1 MTTHRRPGKALRLR
15 CHPPSRGGSARPVPG
30 PTRDRRASRGKAGA
44 SGTMN
49 PGCTELHRVA
59 PNVPRP
65 VLNRRGL
72 GEQPDG
78 ALGRGVRGRTP
89 VAWANCN
96 YAGNGRGVDDRPSAG
111 RPHGRNGRARTQE
124 NALAVYLQD
133 PVPYLRLNGVNLGG
147 SRSPP
152 LSIPVIPALLT
163 RMSSLPYSNTARD
176 TAPSYWSGSVVFA
189 ISAGSCSRI
198 SSTSRRA
205 SSPNFQSEP
214 GTIGKST
221 SPVPTTMFFE

>member
-1 MTTHRRPGKALRLR
+1 
-15 CHPPSRGGSARPVPG
+15 
-30 PTRDRRASRGKAGA
+30 
-44 SGTMN
+44 MN

-96 YAGNGRGVDDRPSAG
+96 YAGNGRGIDDRPSAG
-111 RPHGRNGRARTQE
+111 RPHGRNGSARTQE

-133 PVPYLRLNGVNLGG
+133 PVPFRRFNGVNLGG
-147 SRSPP
+147 SR
-152 LSIPVIPALLT
+152 
-163 RMSSLPYSNTARD
+163 
-176 TAPSYWSGSVVFA
+176 APSALHSSDTRIVDQDIQLAVFRDGTGH
-189 ISAGSCSRI
+189 SASPLVGLRGIRYFSRLLFQDFLNVAPCIFAELPIGTGHYREIGFHCSNDNVLRVGLKRPQI
-198 SSTSRRA
+198 K
-205 SSPNFQSEP
+205 FVWF
-214 GTIGKST
+214 G
-221 SPVPTTMFFE
+221 